1 MKNILYAII
10 FGIVAWQLQ
19 GCAAGA
25 AGAAGGGTTVVI
37 DRRTTG
43 TIVDDQLIEFKAIDA
58 FHKDTELWKKSH
70 INVTSYNN
78 IVLLSGEIPEEGLKR
93 RAVALARGIEKVRQ
107 VHDETALAAP
117 SSLLAR
123 SSDTWITSKLKT
135 SLIHAK
141 AVTAIRVKIVT
152 ERGIVYLLGLV
163 NRAEAEA
170 ATELARKI
178 SGVQRVV
185 KLFEYRD

>member
-1 MKNILYAII
+1 MKNILYIAVL
-10 FGIVAWQLQ
+10 GILSWQLQ

-25 AGAAGGGTTVVI
+25 VGAAGGSTTVVL

-43 TIVDDQLIEFKAIDA
+43 TLVDDQLIEFKTIDA
-58 FHKDTELWKKSH
+58 FHKDKTLWKRSH

-78 IVLLSGEIPEEGLKR
+78 IVLLSGEIPEENLKR
-93 RAVALARGIEKVRQ
+93 RAVALAGGIEKVRQ

-123 SSDTWITSKLKT
+123 SSDTWITSKLKA
-135 SLIHAK
+135 SLLQAK
-141 AVTAIRVKIVT
+141 AVTAIRVKVVT

-163 NRAEAEA
+163 SQAEAEA
-170 ATELARKI
+170 ATELARQI

-185 KLFEYRD
+185 KLFEYR

>member
-1 MKNILYAII
+1 MRNILYIAIL
-10 FGIVAWQLQ
+10 GILSWQLQ

-43 TIVDDQLIEFKAIDA
+43 TLVDDQLIEFKAIDA
-58 FHKDTELWKKSH
+58 FHGDKTLWQRSH

-78 IVLLSGEIPEEGLKR
+78 IVLLSGEIPEESLKG
-93 RAVALARGIEKVRQ
+93 RAVALVRSIEKVRQ

-141 AVTAIRVKIVT
+141 AVTAIRVKVVT

-163 NRAEAEA
+163 SHAEAKT
-170 ATELARKI
+170 ATELARQI